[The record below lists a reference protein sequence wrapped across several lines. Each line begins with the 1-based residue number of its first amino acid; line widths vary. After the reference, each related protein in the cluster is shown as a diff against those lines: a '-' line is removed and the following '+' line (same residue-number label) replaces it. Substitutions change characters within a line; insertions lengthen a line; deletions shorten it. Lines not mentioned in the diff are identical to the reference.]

1 MGGWSKPMNG
11 CPKREKDDKT
21 KLMNVVEG
29 AGSQN
34 GAASLTGRCATW
46 AVLANV
52 VEFAASVAV
61 FASELRDL
69 ELAGSG
75 SQILADALL
84 KAVLMLHVA
93 HF

>member
-1 MGGWSKPMNG
+1 MNG
-11 CPKREKDDKT
+11 CPKREKDDET

-29 AGSQN
+29 ARSRD
-34 GAASLTGRCATW
+34 GAASLTGRRAAW

-52 VEFAASVAV
+52 AKLAASVAV
-61 FASELRDL
+61 LASELRDL

-75 SQILADALL
+75 SRILADALL
-84 KAVLMLHVA
+84 KAILMLHVA

>member
-1 MGGWSKPMNG
+1 M
-11 CPKREKDDKT
+11 

-29 AGSQN
+29 ARSWN
-34 GAASLTGRCATW
+34 GAASLMGRRAAW

-52 VEFAASVAV
+52 AKLATSVAV
-61 FASELRDL
+61 LASELCDL

-75 SQILADALL
+75 SRILVDVLL

>member
-1 MGGWSKPMNG
+1 MGGWLGPMNG
-11 CPKREKDDKT
+11 CPKREKDDET

-29 AGSQN
+29 ARSRD
-34 GAASLTGRCATW
+34 GAASLTGRRAAW

-52 VEFAASVAV
+52 AKLAASVAV
-61 FASELRDL
+61 LASELRDL

-75 SQILADALL
+75 SRILMDALL
-84 KAVLMLHVA
+84 KAILMLHVA

>member
-1 MGGWSKPMNG
+1 MGGLSEPMNG
-11 CPKREKDDKT
+11 CPKREKDDET

-29 AGSQN
+29 ARSRN
-34 GAASLTGRCATW
+34 GAASLTGRRAVW

-52 VEFAASVAV
+52 AKLAASVAV
-61 FASELRDL
+61 LASELRDL

-75 SQILADALL
+75 SRILVDTLL
-84 KAVLMLHVA
+84 KVILMVHVA